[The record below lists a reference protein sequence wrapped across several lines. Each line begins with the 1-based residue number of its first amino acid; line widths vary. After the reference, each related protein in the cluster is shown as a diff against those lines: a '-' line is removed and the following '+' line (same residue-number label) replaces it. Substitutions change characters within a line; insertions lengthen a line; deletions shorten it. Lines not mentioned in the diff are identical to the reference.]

1 MTASPFTRLL
11 ATATCAAALLGA
23 PQASAFETAA
33 RSALVI
39 DQNTGTVL
47 LEKEADTPLPPA
59 SMSKLMTLYMVFEAL
74 EAGRLSLDERLQ
86 VSAKAQQ
93 MGGST
98 MFLDT
103 TDRVRVEDL
112 ILGVIVQS
120 GNDACVVLAERL
132 AGSES
137 AFATQMTQRAREL
150 GMLDSTFANATG
162 WPHPDHRMSA
172 RDLVHL
178 STLLIDKF
186 PKYYEYFSVREYD
199 FDGRAPSNR
208 YNRNPLLNLDI
219 GADGLKTGHTEEA
232 GYGLVGSA
240 VQEDRRVT
248 FVVSGLNTNAERTAE
263 SERLLTWA
271 FREFTTRE
279 MYGPGETISNARVW
293 IGDRS
298 EVPLVSS
305 GGVTAVVPWAE
316 RDNVTTWVEYSGP
329 VEAPI
334 EAGQQIAELVVTVP
348 GVGETRYPLEA
359 ASAVKRGGFMP
370 KLQATAQVLMGR
382 AISAAFGTEGE
393 AGG

>member
-1 MTASPFTRLL
+1 MIASPLTRRLV
-11 ATATCAAALLGA
+11 AAACAAALMA
-23 PQASAFETAA
+23 ATHASAFETAA

-47 LEKEADTPLPPA
+47 LEKDADAALPPA

-86 VSAKAQQ
+86 VSQKAQQ

-137 AFATQMTQRAREL
+137 AFANQMTQRAREL

-162 WPHPDHRMSA
+162 WPAADHLMSA
-172 RDLVHL
+172 RDLVQL
-178 STLLIDKF
+178 SVLLIENF
-186 PKYYEYFSVREYD
+186 PQYYEYFSIREYD

-208 YNRNPLLNLDI
+208 YNRNPLLNLEL

-240 VQEDRRVT
+240 VQDDRRVT
-248 FVVSGLNTNAERTAE
+248 FVVTGLNTNAERTAE

-279 MYGPGETISNARVW
+279 MFAPGETISNAKVW
-293 IGDRS
+293 IGNRS
-298 EVPLVSS
+298 EVPLVAPD
-305 GGVTAVVPWAE
+305 GITAILPWAE
-316 RDNVTTWVEYSGP
+316 RDNITTWVEYAGP

-334 EAGQQIAELVVTVP
+334 EQGQQIAELVITVP
-348 GVGETRYPLEA
+348 GIGETRYPLEA
-359 ASAVKRGGFMP
+359 ATAVGRGGFMP

-382 AISAAFGTEGE
+382 AIAATFGTEGE
-393 AGG
+393 VGG